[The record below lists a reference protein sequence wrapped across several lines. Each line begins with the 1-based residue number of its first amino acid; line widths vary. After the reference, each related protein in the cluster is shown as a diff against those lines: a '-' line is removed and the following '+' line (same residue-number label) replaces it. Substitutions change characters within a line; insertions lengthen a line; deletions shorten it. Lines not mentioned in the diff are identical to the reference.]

1 MRASLELARAEHHRR
16 VAAAEKL
23 SQPRKRRRRRARPS
37 PIPLR
42 AALGPNDIWCTDF
55 KGPFHAGDGARC
67 DPLTLT
73 DAYSRHLL

>member
-1 MRASLELARAEHHRR
+1 MRASSELARAEHHRR

-23 SQPRKRRRRRARPS
+23 SQPRKRRRRARPS

-55 KGPFHAGDGARC
+55 KGPFHTGDGARC

-73 DAYSRHLL
+73 DAYSRYLL